1 MIKIK
6 KDIIF
11 TKNREEKKIDYVNLD
26 KEKKIL
32 I

>member
-6 KDIIF
+6 KGLIF

-26 KEKKIL
+26 KENKIL